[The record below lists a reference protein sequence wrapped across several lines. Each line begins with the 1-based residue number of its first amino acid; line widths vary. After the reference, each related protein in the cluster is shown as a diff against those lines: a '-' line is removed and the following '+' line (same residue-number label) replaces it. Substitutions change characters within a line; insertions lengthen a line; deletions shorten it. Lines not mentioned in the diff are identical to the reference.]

1 MVANMTIVAITR
13 HGIEI
18 ARRIKQNM
26 PDIEIYVPA
35 KHNDGGNDIVWF
47 SEQSTELVGR
57 LFRSYDALIC
67 IFSLGAVIR
76 LLAPHLRDKKSDPAV
91 LVIDDKANYVISTLS
106 GHLGGAN
113 ALTRLIASFL
123 DAKPVI
129 TTAADVNDTIA
140 VDLVG
145 TEFGWTIDNFDNVTK
160 VSAFMVNEDRI
171 AVYQDAGQRN
181 WWQGPLP
188 ANVTLIDSIEKIKS
202 EEYKAALVISDR
214 LISDTEVIGKS
225 VIYRP
230 KTLVVGL
237 GLHWDTSKETIESGI
252 SKILEEN
259 GLSFRSIK
267 NIASINRKAKIKGLE
282 EFCKQY
288 KLPVQIYD
296 KDELASVDVPN
307 PSSTVQRFEGTPSV
321 SEAASLFSSK
331 GKLIVP
337 KQKLPPN
344 LTIAVSRISYGSDM
358 QIPRAE

>member
-1 MVANMTIVAITR
+1 MVTKMAIVAITR

-18 ARRIKQNM
+18 ARRIKQKM
-26 PDIEIYVPA
+26 EEAEIYVPA

-47 SEQSTELVGR
+47 TEQSTELVGKV
-57 LFRSYDALIC
+57 FKDYDALIC

-76 LLAPHLRDKKSDPAV
+76 MLAPHLRDKKSDPAV
-91 LVIDDKANYVISTLS
+91 LVIDDRANNVISALS

-113 ALTRLIASFL
+113 ALTKLVASFL

-145 TEFGWTIDNFDNVTK
+145 REFGWAIDNFENVTR
-160 VSAFMVNEDRI
+160 VSAFMVNEERI
-171 AVYQDAGQRN
+171 AIYQDAGQRN
-181 WWQGPLP
+181 WWQGQLP
-188 ANVTLIDSIEKIKS
+188 RNVTVVDRIEKIKS
-202 EEYKAALVISDR
+202 QEYKAALIISDR
-214 LISDTEVIGKS
+214 LLTDEALISKS

-230 KTLVVGL
+230 KSLVVGI

-252 SKILEEN
+252 SNVLKEN
-259 GLSFRSIK
+259 GLSFQSIR
-267 NIASINRKAKIKGLE
+267 NIASINRKAKVKGLE
-282 EFCKQY
+282 EFSKQCNI
-288 KLPVQIYD
+288 PAEIYE

-307 PSSTVQRFEGTPSV
+307 PSSTVQKFEGTPSV
-321 SEAASLFSSK
+321 SEAASLLSSK

-344 LTIAVSRISYGSDM
+344 LTIAVSRISF
-358 QIPRAE
+358 

>member
-1 MVANMTIVAITR
+1 MVTKIAIVAITR

-18 ARRIKQNM
+18 ARRIKQKM
-26 PDIEIYVPA
+26 PEVEIYVPA

-47 SEQSTELVGR
+47 SEQSTEIVGKV
-57 LFRSYDALIC
+57 FKNFDALIC

-76 LLAPHLRDKKSDPAV
+76 MLSPHLRDKKSDPAV

-106 GHLGGAN
+106 GHIGGAN
-113 ALTRLIASFL
+113 ALTRLVASFL
-123 DAKPVI
+123 NSKPVI

-145 TEFGWTIDNFDNVTK
+145 REFGWTIDNFENVTK
-160 VSAFMVNEDRI
+160 VSAFMVNEERI

-188 ANVTLIDSIEKIKS
+188 GNVTLIDSIEKIKS
-202 EEYKAALVISDR
+202 EEYKAALIISDR
-214 LISDTEVIGKS
+214 LISDGGVMIKS
-225 VIYRP
+225 IIYRP

-252 SKILEEN
+252 RNILKEN
-259 GLSFRSIK
+259 GLSFRSIR

-282 EFCKQY
+282 EFCKHY
-288 KLPVQIYD
+288 NLPAEIYD
-296 KDELASVDVPN
+296 KDELAFVDVPN

-321 SEAASLFSSK
+321 SEAASLLSSK
-331 GKLIVP
+331 GMLIVP

-344 LTIAVSRISYGSDM
+344 LTVAVSRISY
-358 QIPRAE
+358 